1 LGEGAR
7 DHGPLAPPL
16 KAPPPTPKGGGKRPL
31 RIVIHSD
38 FSTVPPKGVRGLI
51 KKFDSFMTIHV
62 GATAGLYVHVP
73 FCRGKCPYCDFAS
86 GTDLSLVA
94 DWLRALK
101 QEMGFYRDFA
111 SRFDTLYLGGGT
123 PSLLNADELAVLL
136 ESLREQFEFSPD
148 TEITLEAN
156 PDDLNPPIL
165 KGYRELGINRLSLG
179 VQSFADR
186 ELAFLGRRHDAA
198 QALNALGWARE
209 AGFANLGMDLMYGLP
224 GQTVEQWQGSLE
236 TALGFLPEHL
246 SCYQLTVEAG
256 TPLARRQADAR
267 VQPLPEEM
275 EREFFLFTSRF
286 LEDQGY
292 FHYEISNFARGGGNL
307 SRHNRK
313 YWNHTPY
320 LGLGPAAH
328 SYRGGRRWWNHRS
341 LEAYCRALSAG
352 EAPVAGEEVLTPEQA
367 RLEALYLGL
376 RTRDG
381 VSLSLLPEAPGRS
394 TVVQKIIELG
404 LAEMKEERL
413 IPTREGL
420 VVADR
425 LALGIMD

>member
-1 LGEGAR
+1 L
-7 DHGPLAPPL
+7 
-16 KAPPPTPKGGGKRPL
+16 
-31 RIVIHSD
+31 
-38 FSTVPPKGVRGLI
+38 
-51 KKFDSFMTIHV
+51 MTIHV
-62 GATAGLYVHVP
+62 GDAAGLYIHVP

-94 DWLRALK
+94 DWLKAFK

-123 PSLLNADELAVLL
+123 PSLLTADELAVLL
-136 ESLREQFEFSPD
+136 ESLRKQFEFSPD

-156 PDDLNPPIL
+156 PDDLNPQVL
-165 KGYRELGINRLSLG
+165 KSYRKLGINRLSLG
-179 VQSFADR
+179 VQSYDDR
-186 ELAFLGRRHDAA
+186 ELSFLGRRHDAA

-209 AGFANLGMDLMYGLP
+209 AGFANLGIDLMYGLP
-224 GQTVEQWQGSLE
+224 GQTVEQWQRSLDK
-236 TALGFLPEHL
+236 ALGFLPEHL
-246 SCYQLTVEAG
+246 SCYQLTMEAG
-256 TPLARRQADAR
+256 TPLGRRQAEGR
-267 VQPLPEEM
+267 FQPLSEET

-286 LEDQGY
+286 LEERGY
-292 FHYEISNFARGGGNL
+292 LHYEISNFARGLENR

-328 SYRGGRRWWNHRS
+328 SYRGGRRWWNHRLLEEYCQS
-341 LEAYCRALSAG
+341 LRARK
-352 EAPVAGEEVLTPEQA
+352 APVAGEEVLTPEQA

-381 VSLSLLPEAPGRS
+381 VTLSLIPGVLRGE
-394 TVVQKIIELG
+394 VVLKEIIAAG
-404 LAEMKEERL
+404 LAEVREDHL

-425 LALGIMD
+425 LVLEFME